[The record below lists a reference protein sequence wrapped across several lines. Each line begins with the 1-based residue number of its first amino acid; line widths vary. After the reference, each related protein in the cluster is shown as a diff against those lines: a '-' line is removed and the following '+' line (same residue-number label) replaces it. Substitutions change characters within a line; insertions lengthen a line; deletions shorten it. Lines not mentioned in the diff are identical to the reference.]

1 MRISSRARND
11 DGKCNDFGCEGNEN
25 VYEVD
30 WRKRNMKNEK
40 V

>member
-25 VYEVD
+25 V
-30 WRKRNMKNEK
+30 MKWIGEREI
-40 V
+40 